1 MEAGAENTKRVTASP
16 MSNVECPMSVFGAVF
31 REPLRLGNVDIGHWT
46 KIMGMRIGTE
56 MPSLDGATEW
66 FNGTQ
71 AHAEAEVK
79 GQPTLVHFWSVSCGM
94 CKDNMPRVSQWRD
107 ELKEQGL
114 RVVAIH
120 MPRYE
125 ADTDVEAVRN
135 AISTY
140 GITEPCA
147 VDNEHKLREAFQND
161 QGYVPAYYLFDAEGK
176 LRGFAAGERGVDFLK
191 ATLDRVLAQSA
202 KATVGQTS

>member
-1 MEAGAENTKRVTASP
+1 
-16 MSNVECPMSVFGAVF
+16 
-31 REPLRLGNVDIGHWT
+31 
-46 KIMGMRIGTE
+46 MGMRIGTE

-71 AHAEAEVK
+71 AHAEADIK
-79 GQPTLVHFWSVSCGM
+79 GQPTLVHFWAVSCGL

-120 MPRYE
+120 LPRYE

-140 GITEPCA
+140 GITEPCG

-161 QGYVPAYYLFDAEGK
+161 QGYVPAYYLFDADGK
-176 LRGFAAGERGVDFLK
+176 LRGFAAGERGVDLLK
-191 ATLDRVLAQSA
+191 ATLDRVLAKAAGKTQSA
-202 KATVGQTS
+202 TGNA